1 MVAERAFADDFA
13 GAADFDAFG
22 GAFMRFEFGHKCSF
36 RFRVG
41 ISFAN
46 FAKGAGG
53 GTRCERGTVE
63 VGNYF
68 FRIPT
73 ERFRPLH

>member
-1 MVAERAFADDFA
+1 MIAKCALADEFA
-13 GAADFDAFG
+13 GAADFDTFG
-22 GAFMRFEFGHKCSF
+22 GTFMRFEFGHKYSF

-41 ISFAN
+41 I
-46 FAKGAGG
+46 GAGLPRAFG
-53 GTRCERGTVE
+53 DTRCERGTVE

-73 ERFRPLH
+73 EKLRPLN